1 MTTTTSPFWAGY
13 RAAVYGGLL
22 AGGLDLAAAI
32 ISGFVRGTAAQ
43 TIMQSIASGAL
54 GRAAFSGGMATA
66 ALGVAL
72 HFAIMLII
80 AAVFVTASHRL
91 RWPARQPWFSGPAYG
106 IAVYCVMSLIVVP
119 LSAAPFTI
127 SHEPMQVVQ
136 GVLIHILCVGLPI
149 AWLAGRANT
158 QRE

>member
-1 MTTTTSPFWAGY
+1 MATTDSSFWPGY
-13 RAAVYGGLL
+13 RAAIYGGLL

-54 GRAAFSGGMATA
+54 GRAAFTGGMATA

-72 HFAIMLII
+72 HFAIMLVI
-80 AAVFVTASHRL
+80 AAVFVTASRRL
-91 RWPARQPWFSGPAYG
+91 RWLARKPWLSGPTYG
-106 IAVYCVMSLIVVP
+106 IAVYGVMSLIVVP
-119 LSAAPFTI
+119 LSAAPFAI
-127 SHEPMQVVQ
+127 SQEPARVAQ

-149 AWLAGRANT
+149 AWLASRAHAAAK
-158 QRE
+158 